1 MLGVRSKV
9 PTTYRHVEL
18 YMTVIKGHHG
28 GVEAYRIRDNGPW
41 IQEKDGDGECQQ
53 TDDHCQEHGELPV

>member
-1 MLGVRSKV
+1 M

-28 GVEAYRIRDNGPW
+28 GVEAYRIHDNGPW
-41 IQEKDGDGECQQ
+41 IQVKDGAGECQQ